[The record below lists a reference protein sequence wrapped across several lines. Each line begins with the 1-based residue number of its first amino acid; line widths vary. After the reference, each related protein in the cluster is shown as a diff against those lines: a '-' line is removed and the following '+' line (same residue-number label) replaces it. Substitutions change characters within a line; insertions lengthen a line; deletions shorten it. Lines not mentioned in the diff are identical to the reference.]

1 MSTYRSQ
8 SEKVKVKRREPAPE
22 PAKIPAAKKYKKPN
36 THGVF
41 RLSDKTDS
49 LIYRLCKPNKPWA
62 KFPSK
67 EAAEAWIEKK
77 ARTYSFVPKDSD
89 RNIQQLQD
97 RERKRWVIKEL

>member
-1 MSTYRSQ
+1 ML
-8 SEKVKVKRREPAPE
+8 KRFFNP
-22 PAKIPAAKKYKKPN
+22 
-36 THGVF
+36 
-41 RLSDKTDS
+41 D
-49 LIYRLCKPNKPWA
+49 KPWA

-67 EAAEAWIEKK
+67 EAAEAWVEKK